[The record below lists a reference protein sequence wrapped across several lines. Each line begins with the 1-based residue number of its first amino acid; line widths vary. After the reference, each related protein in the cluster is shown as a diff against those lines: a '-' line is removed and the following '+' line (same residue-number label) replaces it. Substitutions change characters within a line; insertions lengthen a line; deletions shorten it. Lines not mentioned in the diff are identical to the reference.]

1 MMMSPSFLACT
12 RSPFGMLHHQSSLS
26 KLARN
31 PAPPEAV
38 DMSAFFFSFFFRE
51 KRVQHTSLTSILV
64 NVLKPSDA
72 ASVWLPCINKWR
84 IKRKPCINNSGGML

>member
-38 DMSAFFFSFFFRE
+38 DMSAFFFSFFFSWKKSPAHE
-51 KRVQHTSLTSILV
+51 FDFHFSKRIETIRCGERV
-64 NVLKPSDA
+64 A
-72 ASVWLPCINKWR
+72 ALHKQMAD
-84 IKRKPCINNSGGML
+84 KKEALHKQ